1 LYATLSKEARVI
13 VEPKIR
19 NNICL
24 TAHPSGCAR
33 QVEDQIEFVRT
44 RRSRSPDARRPTR
57 ALVIGSSNGYG
68 LAARIVAAYGY
79 DAATLGVAFERPG
92 SNDQGR
98 DKLGTAGWY
107 NDQAF
112 QRFAARDGLGAWSLN
127 GDAFSA
133 EVKDQAVELIRSRMV
148 PIDLLIYSIASPRRL
163 DPVTGTLHSS
173 VIKPIGGPYVSRSL
187 DFLTGVVSEFRADP
201 TSSPQE
207 IDDTVKVMG
216 GEDWK
221 LWVDLLSR
229 QGLLADGVTTVA
241 FSYIGPSFTAP
252 IYRDGTIGRAK
263 EHLESTARDLQRTLA
278 GRGGRALVSVNKAL
292 VTRAS
297 AVIPAV
303 PLYIAILYSVMK
315 EKGLHEVCIHQMH
328 RLFHDYLYTDSP
340 LPMDADGRV
349 RLDDWEM
356 REDVQKEVARRWER
370 ASTEN
375 IQELADVEGFRAEY
389 LNYHGFGVA
398 GIDYAAEVDP

>member
-1 LYATLSKEARVI
+1 VAVSKEASVI

-33 QVEDQIEFVRT
+33 QVEDQVEFVRT
-44 RRSRSPDARRPTR
+44 RRTRNPGARRPTR
-57 ALVIGSSNGYG
+57 ALIIGSSNGYG

-79 DAATLGVAFERPG
+79 DAATLGVSFERPG
-92 SNDQGR
+92 SSDQGR

-107 NDQAF
+107 NDLAF
-112 QRFAARDGLGAWSLN
+112 QRRAAADGLAAWSLN
-127 GDAFSA
+127 GDAFSR
-133 EVKDQAVELIRSRMV
+133 EVKDQAVELIRSRMG
-148 PIDLLIYSIASPRRL
+148 PIDLLIYSIASPRRM

-173 VIKPIGGPYVSRSL
+173 VIKPIGTPYVSRSL
-187 DFLTGVVSEFRADP
+187 DFQTGAVSEFRADP
-201 TSSPQE
+201 TSSQLE

-221 LWVDLLSR
+221 LWVELLS
-229 QGLLADGVTTVA
+229 QGGLLAHDATTVA

-263 EHLESTARDLQRTLA
+263 EHLEATARELQRTLSA
-278 GRGGRALVSVNKAL
+278 RGGRALVSVNKAL

-303 PLYIAILYSVMK
+303 PLYIAILYKVMK

-328 RLFHDYLYTDSP
+328 RLFHDYLYSESP
-340 LPMDADGRV
+340 LAADAEGRV

-356 REDVQKEVARRWER
+356 RADVQREVAQRWER

-375 IQELADVEGFRAEY
+375 IQDLADVEGFRAEY
-389 LNYHGFGVA
+389 LNYHGFGVP
-398 GIDYAAEVDP
+398 GIDYTAEVDP